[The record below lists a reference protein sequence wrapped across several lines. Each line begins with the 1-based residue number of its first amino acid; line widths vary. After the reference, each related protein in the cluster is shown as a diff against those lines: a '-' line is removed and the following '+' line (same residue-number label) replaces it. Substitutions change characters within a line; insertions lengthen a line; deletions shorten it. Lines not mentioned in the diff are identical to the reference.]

1 MEYHLTEKS
10 GGCPVCIN
18 ERKKE
23 IVELVII

>member
-18 ERKKE
+18 ERKS
-23 IVELVII
+23 IRTYFYNL